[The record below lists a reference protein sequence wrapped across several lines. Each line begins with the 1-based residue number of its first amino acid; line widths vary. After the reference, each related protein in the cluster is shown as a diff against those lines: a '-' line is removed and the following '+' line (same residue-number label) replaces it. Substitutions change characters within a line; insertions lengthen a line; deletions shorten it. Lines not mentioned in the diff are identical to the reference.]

1 LRGYEPR
8 QVRTFLC
15 CSLLLLSACGG
26 GNGGVQIVPA
36 GLSILPHAL
45 LPGAPGSFYSVTL
58 LGAGGTGAGY
68 AWRLVFGSLP
78 PGLTGLPAMGQSVTL
93 RGTLGAAG
101 TYDFTV
107 ELRDSAG
114 ANTTILYSLVV
125 TAGGPGPGP
134 GPGPGSGNTSLVN
147 APSPR
152 GHHTAVWTGSEMIVW
167 GGLDFLGPKNSGGA
181 YSPATDTWRTLPTA
195 GAPAARFG
203 HTAVWTGTEMIV
215 WGGSDSQG
223 ALGTGGAYDPA
234 ADSWRAL
241 STAGAPER
249 RTSHSAI
256 WTGVEMII
264 WGGQGVFAPPA
275 PNAVDK
281 VLADGSAYD
290 PVVDSWTQISAIG
303 GPPAARG
310 HTVVWTGSR
319 MIVWGGRDA
328 FALTI
333 TTVNSG
339 GAYDPVAD
347 AWTATNVATAPDAR
361 AWHTAVWD
369 GSRMIVWGGRTTTA
383 PPVQSGSRY
392 ALAGDS
398 WAATTTAGA
407 PSGRID
413 HTAVWTNL
421 EMIVWG
427 GSGAAGKLGDGA
439 AYDPMSNSWRALP
452 ASFAPTPRSR
462 HTAVWTG
469 TVMIVWG
476 GATSP
481 ADTYLNTGAILTP

>member
-1 LRGYEPR
+1 M
-8 QVRTFLC
+8 RTFLC
-15 CSLLLLSACGG
+15 CSLLLLSACSG
-26 GNGGVQIVPA
+26 GNGGAPIVPA
-36 GLSILPHAL
+36 GLSILPNTL

-58 LGAGGTGAGY
+58 RGAGGTGAGY
-68 AWRLVFGSLP
+68 EWRLVSGPLP
-78 PGLTGLPAMGQSVTL
+78 PGLTGLPATGRNATL
-93 RGTLGAAG
+93 QGTLGAAG

-107 ELRDSAG
+107 ELRDSA
-114 ANTTILYSLVV
+114 AAETTILYSLVV
-125 TAGGPGPGP
+125 TPGGPGPGP
-134 GPGPGSGNTSLVN
+134 GNTSLVN

-152 GHHTAVWTGSEMIVW
+152 GYHTAVWTGSEMIVW
-167 GGLDFLGPKNSGGA
+167 GGLDYLGTKNSGGA
-181 YSPATDTWRTLPTA
+181 YNPATDTWRTPSTA
-195 GAPAARFG
+195 GAPAARLG

-215 WGGSDSQG
+215 WGGSDLQG

-234 ADSWRAL
+234 TDGWRAL
-241 STAGAPER
+241 STSGAPER
-249 RTSHSAI
+249 RTAHSAT
-256 WTGVEMII
+256 WTGAEMII
-264 WGGQGVFAPPA
+264 WGGQGVFALLP

-290 PVVDSWTQISAIG
+290 PVADSWTPISFTG
-303 GPPAARG
+303 SPPAARG

-319 MIVWGGRDA
+319 MIVWGGRDGI
-328 FALTI
+328 ALTI
-333 TTVNSG
+333 STVNSG
-339 GAYDPVAD
+339 GAYDAVAD
-347 AWTATNVATAPDAR
+347 AWTATNVATAPAAR

-369 GSRMIVWGGRTTTA
+369 GSRMIVWGGRTSMA
-383 PPVQSGSRY
+383 PPVQSGGRY

-407 PSGRID
+407 PSGRTD
-413 HTAVWTNL
+413 HTAVWTGL

-427 GSGAAGKLGDGA
+427 GSGAAGQLGDGA
-439 AYDPMSNSWRALP
+439 AYEPMGNSWRALP
-452 ASFAPTPRSR
+452 ASFLPTPRSG